1 MAWNQQGGGG
11 GGGPWGSGGGTGGGR
26 GGSNDPWGNGRGP
39 RRSGG
44 GQTPPPEI
52 DELIRQASERFR
64 KMVPGGFGGG
74 MIALLVLVGVVIWG
88 LTGIYT
94 VGQAERG
101 VVLRFGK
108 HVRDEPPGLHY
119 HLPYPIETVILP
131 MVTRENRIEFGLET
145 FPNGQTRLDTAA
157 SLMLTGDENI
167 IDIQFSVVW
176 VIKDPAAYL
185 FNVRNPDETVR
196 WAAES
201 AMREVVG
208 QMPLQRALTD
218 GRGDIEAR
226 TRTILQGLM
235 DEYGSGIEIR
245 RLQVQKNAPPSEVGD
260 AFSQVQRAR
269 QQRDQKRLEAE
280 TRRNQIIPVA
290 RGERAAMIEAAEAY
304 KESVVLNAT
313 GDAERFSAI
322 HGAYK
327 GNPGVTRSRIYIE
340 TMEQVF
346 KNANKLVTD
355 SNGSGVVPYLALP
368 ELQRGRTIAPTTGA
382 GAQR

>member
-1 MAWNQQGGGG
+1 MAWNQQGG
-11 GGGPWGSGGGTGGGR
+11 GGGPWGSGGGTNGGR
-26 GGSNDPWGNGRGP
+26 GGPNDPWGSGRGP
-39 RRSGG
+39 RRPGG
-44 GQTPPPEI
+44 GQTPPPDI

-64 KMVPGGFGGG
+64 KMVPGGFGFGG
-74 MIALLVLVGVVIWG
+74 GAIALLVLAVLAIWG
-88 LTGIYT
+88 LSGIYT

-108 HVRDEPPGLHY
+108 HVRDEDPGLRY
-119 HLPYPIETVILP
+119 HLPYPIETVLLP
-131 MVTRENRIEFGLET
+131 MVTRENRIEFGVET
-145 FPNGQTRLDTAA
+145 LPNGQSRFDTGA

-185 FNVRNPDETVR
+185 FNLRNPDETVR

-208 QMPLQRALTD
+208 QMNLQRALTD
-218 GRGDIEAR
+218 GRIDIETR

-269 QQRDQKRLEAE
+269 QQREQKALEAQ
-280 TRRNQIIPVA
+280 TRSNQIIPVA

-313 GDAERFSAI
+313 GNAQRFSAI
-322 HGAYK
+322 YGAYK
-327 GNPGVTRSRIYIE
+327 GNPGITRSRIYIE

-346 KNANKLVTD
+346 RNANKLVTD
-355 SNGSGVVPYLALP
+355 SNASGVVPYLALP
-368 ELQRGRTIAPTTGA
+368 ELQRGQA
-382 GAQR
+382 GAQMTGTGAQR